1 MTHNS
6 VLRVLF
12 CWKRPACFHRI
23 LCRGNKTGTHFLGS
37 FNLFLNVVFVIGEQN
52 PAKISGALEDCN
64 LCNLEIWGDSLL
76 SGHEGWVQRLP
87 TGEAI
92 ANFGK
97 LEPKH
102 VPSPPK
108 LKRGLPLETE
118 DRECSLRRIA
128 SLSPDIQTPP
138 EKIFGPPK
146 TYLKHQ
152 TPGGMTG
159 CLGHAIPFHC
169 HRYIV

>member
-23 LCRGNKTGTHFLGS
+23 CRGNITGTHFLGS
-37 FNLFLNVVFVIGEQN
+37 FNLFLNVVFIIGEQN

-64 LCNLEIWGDSLL
+64 LCNLGIWGDSLL

-87 TGEAI
+87 TKEAI

-97 LEPKH
+97 LKTKH
-102 VPSPPK
+102 APSPPRSWNGAY
-108 LKRGLPLETE
+108 LWKRKICKASICRVHVSWDHSWNRFVHLP
-118 DRECSLRRIA
+118 SLRTGN
-128 SLSPDIQTPP
+128 SLFWNSSCHI
-138 EKIFGPPK
+138 
-146 TYLKHQ
+146 
-152 TPGGMTG
+152 
-159 CLGHAIPFHC
+159 GHAFRLQVI
-169 HRYIV
+169 